1 MTEPVRR
8 YLVFTPGSASTGEP
22 PERAWD
28 WHARHGAH
36 ETEARAR
43 VQRDRLHANGVK
55 ATIVLVEVDPLASRW
70 CREIEVIDAD

>member
-8 YLVFTPGSASTGEP
+8 YLVFTPGSASTGTP

-36 ETEARAR
+36 ETEAQAR
-43 VQRDRLHANGVK
+43 VQRDRLRAQGVD
-55 ATIVLVEVDPLASRW
+55 ADLVLVEVDLLAGRW